1 MANPLWFAI
10 FAMLIAQ
17 VRATIQ
23 EQGLFR
29 PGEAVVVAVSGGPD
43 SLCLLHVLRQL
54 QDELGIALHVAHLDH
69 GLRGAESAADAAFVA
84 EMARAWGLPATIEA
98 ADVRAVQQA
107 QRLSLEEAA
116 RYVRYAFLAR
126 VAANVGTSTVAV
138 GHTAD
143 DQVET
148 ILIHF
153 LRGAGLAGL
162 RGMLPVQEMAVRP
175 LRADL
180 SPDEQ
185 PAAPI
190 RLVRPLL
197 AVTRAEVEAY
207 CAEHGLAPRHDR
219 SNEDEA
225 ILRNRLRRRLLP
237 TLETYNPNLRAT
249 LLRAAH
255 ALADD
260 YAYLQA
266 EVERLWPTLAQETAD
281 AVAFDLAAWR
291 GLPPALQR
299 HLLREAVARRQ
310 GGWQDVGAG
319 HMEKALAVANKR
331 VGAQVT
337 LPNGLRVSRSY
348 THLIVGRAA
357 AAPVPVDQPLLTLE
371 QLPLDIPGVTP
382 LPGSPWQVQAEIV
395 ERMAEELPPPAPYA
409 VTVDLAAVGSELV
422 LRRRRPGDRFQPQ
435 GLGGSQKLQDFF
447 VDHKVPRAWRDL
459 VPIVAT
465 PRQIVW
471 VVGYRL
477 DARAQVTAATRRVL
491 TLVFIPTARAAT

>member
-1 MANPLWFAI
+1 
-10 FAMLIAQ
+10 MLIDK
-17 VRATIQ
+17 VRATIHSC
-23 EQGLFR
+23 GLLHS
-29 PGEAVVVAVSGGPD
+29 GETVVVAVSGGPD

-54 QDELGIALHVAHLDH
+54 QGELGIALHVAHLDH
-69 GLRGAESAADAAFVA
+69 GLRGEESAADAAFVA
-84 EMARAWGLPATIEA
+84 ELARDWGLAATVEA

-126 VAANVGTSTVAV
+126 VAAAVGTPTVAV

-162 RGMLPVQEMAVRP
+162 RGMLPLQEMAVRP

-180 SPDEQ
+180 ASGEK
-185 PAAPI
+185 PAAPL

-197 AVTRAEVEAY
+197 EVTHAEVEAY
-207 CAEHGLAPRHDR
+207 CAEHGLTPRRDR

-237 TLETYNPNLRAT
+237 ALEAYNPNLRAT
-249 LLRAAH
+249 MLRAAR

-266 EVERLWPTLAQETAD
+266 EVARLWPALAQETAD

-291 GLPPALQR
+291 GLHPALQR

-319 HMEKALAVANKR
+319 HMEKALAVAEKR
-331 VGAQVT
+331 VGAQVA
-337 LPNGLRVSRSY
+337 LPNGLRVTKSY
-348 THLIVGRAA
+348 THLIVGQAA
-357 AAPVPVDQPLLTLE
+357 AGPVPASQPLLNVE
-371 QLPLDIPGVTP
+371 QLPLAIPGVTP
-382 LPGSPWQVQAEIV
+382 LPGSPWQVQAEVV
-395 ERMAEELPPPAPYA
+395 ERIAGELPPPSPYA
-409 VTVDLAAVGSELV
+409 VTVDFAAVGSELV
-422 LRRRRPGDRFQPQ
+422 LRRRRPGDRFQPL

-447 VDHKVPRAWRDL
+447 VDHKVPREWRDL

-477 DARAQVTAATRRVL
+477 DARAQVTAATRRL
-491 TLVFIPTARAAT
+491 LSLSFTQTG

>member
-1 MANPLWFAI
+1 MANPLRFAI
-10 FAMLIAQ
+10 FAMLITK

-23 EQGLFR
+23 KQGLLH
-29 PGEAVVVAVSGGPD
+29 PDETVVVAVSGGPD

-54 QDELGIALHVAHLDH
+54 QGDLGIALHVAHLDH
-69 GLRGAESAADAAFVA
+69 GLRGEESAADAAFVA
-84 EMARAWGLPATIEA
+84 RLARDWGLPATVEA
-98 ADVRAVQQA
+98 ADVRAVQQV

-126 VAANVGTSTVAV
+126 VAAAVGTTTVAV

-180 SPDEQ
+180 APSEEA
-185 PAAPI
+185 AAPI

-207 CAEHGLAPRHDR
+207 CAEHGLTPRHDR
-219 SNEDEA
+219 SNEDES

-237 TLETYNPNLRAT
+237 ALETYNPNLRAT

-266 EVERLWPTLAQETAD
+266 DVARLWPALAQETAD

-319 HMEKALAVANKR
+319 HMEKALAVAGKR
-331 VGAQVT
+331 VGAQVM
-337 LPNGLRVSRSY
+337 LPGGLRVTRSY
-348 THLIVGRAA
+348 THLIVGRVA
-357 AAPVPVDQPLLTLE
+357 AAPVPVDQPLLTVE
-371 QLPLDIPGVTP
+371 QLPLTVPGVTP
-382 LPGSPWQVQAEIV
+382 LPGSPWQVQARV
-395 ERMAEELPPPAPYA
+395 LERTAEELPPPAPYA
-409 VTVDLAAVGSELV
+409 VTVDFDVVGSDLV
-422 LRRRRPGDRFQPQ
+422 LRRRRPGDRFQPL

-447 VDHKVPRAWRDL
+447 VDHKVQREWRDL

-465 PRQIVW
+465 PCQIVW

-477 DARAQVTAATRRVL
+477 DARAQVTAATRRLL
-491 TLVFIPTARAAT
+491 TLVCISTDRAAT

>member
-1 MANPLWFAI
+1 MANPLRFAI
-10 FAMLIAQ
+10 FTMLIAK

-23 EQGLFR
+23 KQGLFR
-29 PGEAVVVAVSGGPD
+29 PGEMVVVAVSGGPD
-43 SLCLLHVLRQL
+43 SLCLLHVLCQL
-54 QDELGIALHVAHLDH
+54 QDELGLTLHVAHLDH
-69 GLRGAESAADAAFVA
+69 GLRGEEAAADAAFVA
-84 EMARAWGLPATIEA
+84 GLARDWGLPAAVET
-98 ADVRAVQQA
+98 ADVRAVQQT
-107 QRLSLEEAA
+107 QRLSMEEAA

-126 VAANVGTSTVAV
+126 VAATVGTPTIAA

-180 SPDEQ
+180 APSEEQ
-185 PAAPI
+185 AAPI

-197 AVTRAEVEAY
+197 EVTRAEVEDY
-207 CAEHGLAPRHDR
+207 CAAHGLTPRHDR

-225 ILRNRLRRRLLP
+225 ILRNRLRWRLIP
-237 TLETYNPNLRAT
+237 TLETYNPSLRT
-249 LLRAAH
+249 TMLRAAR

-260 YAYLQA
+260 YAYLQS
-266 EVERLWPTLAQETAD
+266 EVARLWPALAQETAD
-281 AVAFDLAAWR
+281 AVTFDLAAWR

-310 GGWQDVGAG
+310 GGWQDVGAE
-319 HMEKALAVANKR
+319 HIEKALAMAEKR
-331 VGAQVT
+331 VGAQVA

-357 AAPVPVDQPLLTLE
+357 AAPMPVDQPLLTVE
-371 QLPLDIPGVTP
+371 QLSLAIPGVTP
-382 LPGSPWQVQAEIV
+382 LPGSPWQVQARVV
-395 ERMAEELPPPAPYA
+395 ERTAGELPPPAPYA
-409 VTVDLAAVGSELV
+409 VTLDLDAVGSDLM
-422 LRRRRPGDRFQPQ
+422 LRRRRPGDRFQPL

-447 VDHKVPRAWRDL
+447 VDHKVPREWRDL

-477 DARAQVTAATRRVL
+477 DARAQVTAATRRL
-491 TLVFIPTARAAT
+491 LSLSFTQTG

>member
-1 MANPLWFAI
+1 MANPLRFAI
-10 FAMLIAQ
+10 FAMLIAK

-23 EQGLFR
+23 NQELLHS
-29 PGEAVVVAVSGGPD
+29 GETVVVAVSGGPD

-54 QDELGIALHVAHLDH
+54 QGELGIALHVAHLDH
-69 GLRGAESAADAAFVA
+69 GLRGEDSAADAAFVA
-84 EMARAWGLPATIEA
+84 GLARDWGLPATVEA

-107 QRLSLEEAA
+107 QHLSLEEAA

-126 VAANVGTSTVAV
+126 VAVAVGTPTVAV

-185 PAAPI
+185 PAAPL

-197 AVTRAEVEAY
+197 EVTRAEVEAY
-207 CAEHGLAPRHDR
+207 CAEHGLTPRHDC

-237 TLETYNPNLRAT
+237 ALEAYNPNLRAT
-249 LLRAAH
+249 MLRAART
-255 ALADD
+255 LADD

-266 EVERLWPTLAQETAD
+266 EVARLWPALAQETAD
-281 AVAFDLAAWR
+281 AVTFDLAAWR

-319 HMEKALAVANKR
+319 HMEKALAVAEKR
-331 VGAQVT
+331 VGAQVA
-337 LPNGLRVSRSY
+337 LPNGLRVTKSY

-357 AAPVPVDQPLLTLE
+357 AAPVPANQPLLTVE
-371 QLPLDIPGVTP
+371 QFPLAIPGVTP
-382 LPGSPWQVQAEIV
+382 LPGSPWQVQAEVV
-395 ERMAEELPPPAPYA
+395 ERTAEELPPPSPYA
-409 VTVDLAAVGSELV
+409 VTVDFAAVGSELV
-422 LRRRRPGDRFQPQ
+422 LRRRRPGDRFQPL

-447 VDHKVPRAWRDL
+447 VDHKVPREWRDL

-477 DARAQVTAATRRVL
+477 DARAQVTAATRRL
-491 TLVFIPTARAAT
+491 LSLSFTQTG